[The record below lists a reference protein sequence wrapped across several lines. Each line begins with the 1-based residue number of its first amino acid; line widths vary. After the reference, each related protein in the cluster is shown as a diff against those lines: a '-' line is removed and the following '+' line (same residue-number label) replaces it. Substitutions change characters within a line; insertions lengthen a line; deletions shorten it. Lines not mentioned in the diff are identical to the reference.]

1 MIKMVNYQIG
11 KVIGVYGGKIE
22 ISLLDL
28 IESEDLCIGVSED
41 MCIDITT
48 EEGPYPLII
57 GQPGTFVLISLPNGN
72 LLGMISDIKMR
83 EKSILQRDIK
93 EAEEEE
99 SYLIENPTR
108 VLSAVPIGTIDPSGK
123 FERGSDILPT
133 VNAKVFAVT
142 MSLLEKIYQSY
153 AKGDFTLGYLSLIQ
167 DQKATINLDYFLGRH
182 AAIIGQ
188 TGTGKSWTVASIIQ
202 KLAKF
207 PKSTILLLDL
217 HGEYKNSFKE
227 EYADYISAKDLE
239 FPYWLMNF
247 QELLGL
253 MIDQSEFSAPNQ
265 VAVFRNLLQKA
276 KEDREEN
283 IALSIPKIT
292 LDTPV
297 YFDFKSII
305 EEFKQLDSQMVQGAK
320 AGKFKQGPY
329 FGQFTRLIT
338 RIESRLNDKRYDLIF
353 KPTKYTSSASMEDLF
368 KKLLGEN
375 DVKSKKVIV
384 IDISPIPMEVRNSV
398 ISLLLRCIF
407 DFCYWYKRLNEKTY
421 PISIFC
427 DEAHSYLNET
437 DVSFAAAR
445 KSAERIAK
453 EGRKYG
459 ISLTVV
465 TQRPREVSATI
476 LSQCNSFM
484 CLRITNPDD
493 QSYVKRLLP
502 ENISGIISMFST
514 LRRGECILLGDSVIM
529 PSRIKLDVPDPTP
542 SSQDTSF
549 YEEWNKEHTPIDI
562 KSILDSWRK
571 QED

>member
-11 KVIGVYGGKIE
+11 KVIGVYGGKVE

-57 GQPGTFVLISLPNGN
+57 GQPGTFVLISLPSGN

-83 EKSILQRDIK
+83 EKSILQRDVK

-99 SYLIENPTR
+99 SYLIANPTR
-108 VLSAVPIGTIDPSGK
+108 VLSAVPIGTIDPSGR

-142 MSLLEKIYQSY
+142 ISLLEQIYQSY

-167 DQKATINLDYFLGRH
+167 NQKATINLDYFLGRH

-188 TGTGKSWTVASIIQ
+188 TGTGKSWTVASILQ

-227 EYADYISAKDLE
+227 EYADYTSAKDLE

-253 MIDQSEFSAPNQ
+253 MIDQSERSAPNQ
-265 VAVFRNLLQKA
+265 VAIFRDLLQKS
-276 KEDREEN
+276 KEDHEEN
-283 IALSIPKIT
+283 IALNIPKIT
-292 LDTPV
+292 LDTPI

-305 EEFKQLDSQMVQGAK
+305 EEFKQLDTQMVQGAK
-320 AGKFKQGPY
+320 AGKLKQGPH

-353 KPTKYTSSASMEDLF
+353 KPEKYTTSASMEDLF

-437 DVSFAAAR
+437 DVSFAASR
-445 KSAERIAK
+445 NSAERIAK

-549 YEEWNKEHTPIDI
+549 YEEWNKDHTPIDL

>member
-1 MIKMVNYQIG
+1 MINMVNYQIG

-28 IESEDLCIGVSED
+28 IENDDLCIGVSED

-48 EEGPYPLII
+48 EKEPYPLTI

-142 MSLLEKIYQSY
+142 ISVLEKIYQSY
-153 AKGDFTLGYLSLIQ
+153 AKGDFTLGYLSLIK

-188 TGTGKSWTVASIIQ
+188 TGTGKSWTVASILQ

-207 PKSTILLLDL
+207 PRSTILLLDL

-227 EYADYISAKDLE
+227 EYTDYISAKDLE

-253 MIDQSEFSAPNQ
+253 MIDQSENSAPNQ
-265 VAVFRNLLQKA
+265 VAVFRNLLQNA
-276 KEDREEN
+276 KEGHEEN
-283 IALSIPKIT
+283 IALNIPKIT

-305 EEFKQLDSQMVQGAK
+305 DEFKRLDTQMV
-320 AGKFKQGPY
+320 AGVRPNTTKKGEY

-353 KPTKYTSSASMEDLF
+353 KPEKYTSSASMEDLF

-398 ISLLLRCIF
+398 ISLLLRCVF
-407 DFCYWYKRLNEKTY
+407 DFCYWYKRLNKETY

-427 DEAHSYLNET
+427 DEAHSYLNER
-437 DVSFAAAR
+437 DVSFAASR
-445 KSAERIAK
+445 NSAERIAK

-459 ISLTVV
+459 ISLTIV

-493 QSYVKRLLP
+493 QSYVKKLLP

-549 YEEWNKEHTPIDI
+549 YEEWNKAHTPIDI
-562 KSILDSWRK
+562 KAVLDSWRK